1 MVVPS
6 PRVPQES
13 RRAIPATLTDEQR
26 ARLRLLLEDPDTWAL
41 RPGWH
46 RYVVHGDAA
55 TLVDPGTLTR
65 DQRIAA
71 LAWLGQQRHVLYR
84 VLEGG
89 SRAPAGWVESLP
101 ISRRLASS

>member
-1 MVVPS
+1 MVATS
-6 PRVPQES
+6 HRVPQES
-13 RRAIPATLTDEQR
+13 RRAIPAMLTDEQR
-26 ARLRLLLEDPDTWAL
+26 ARLRLMLEDPDTWAL

-46 RYVVHGDAA
+46 RYVMHGDAG
-55 TLVDPGTLTR
+55 TLVDPDELTR

-89 SRAPAGWVESLP
+89 IRAPEGWVESLP
-101 ISRRLASS
+101 ISKRLASG